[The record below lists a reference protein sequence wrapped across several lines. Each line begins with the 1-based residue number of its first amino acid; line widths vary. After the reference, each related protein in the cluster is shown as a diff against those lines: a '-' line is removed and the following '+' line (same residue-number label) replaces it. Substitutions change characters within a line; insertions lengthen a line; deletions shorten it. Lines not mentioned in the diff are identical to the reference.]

1 LKISIIYFSATGNTK
16 TVAKWIQAGA
26 ESVADT
32 EVRLM
37 NIAEEA
43 NIDVE
48 FVNASA
54 AIIFGTPTYV
64 GNMCWQLKQFFD
76 TNWDCKLGG
85 KIGAAFSTENCPH
98 GGGGELAIM
107 TIVNHML
114 VKGMLAYSSGAGC
127 GRPFI
132 HIGPTVVKGQ
142 HDDRKE
148 ICIVFG
154 ERIANKAHELFS
166 K

>member
-1 LKISIIYFSATGNTK
+1 MKISIIYFSATGNTK

-54 AIIFGTPTYV
+54 AIIFGTP
-64 GNMCWQLKQFFD
+64 K
-76 TNWDCKLGG
+76 
-85 KIGAAFSTENCPH
+85 
-98 GGGGELAIM
+98 
-107 TIVNHML
+107 
-114 VKGMLAYSSGAGC
+114 
-127 GRPFI
+127 
-132 HIGPTVVKGQ
+132 
-142 HDDRKE
+142 
-148 ICIVFG
+148 
-154 ERIANKAHELFS
+154 
-166 K
+166 